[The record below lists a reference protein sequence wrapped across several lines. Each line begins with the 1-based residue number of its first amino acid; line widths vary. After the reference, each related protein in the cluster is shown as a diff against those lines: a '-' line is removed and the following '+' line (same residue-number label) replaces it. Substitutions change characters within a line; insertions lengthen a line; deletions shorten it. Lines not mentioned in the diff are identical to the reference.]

1 MLETEQDTLSTED
14 ATLLLYVAGELGEA
28 ERRAIDARLK
38 TDAAFRDRLAAMS
51 SFDEA
56 MRADV
61 DARPVAVADS
71 RRALSVSLRLVREQ
85 ALLLQSRPMAR
96 SGLRLAGIPRWVW
109 GTAAAACVAVVSLV
123 WISNSDPSVPTPR
136 QTQTGGGPGG
146 FPMGGEIREFS
157 AAFLPIPAEN
167 SQVEGQAN
175 DINSEVDALNLLAV
189 MNEPGDN
196 DAN

>member
-28 ERRAIDARLK
+28 ERRAIDIRLK

-56 MRADV
+56 MRADA

-85 ALLLQSRPMAR
+85 ALLFQSRPVAR

-136 QTQTGGGPGG
+136 QAQTGGGPGG

-167 SQVEGQAN
+167 SQVESQAN

-189 MNEPGDN
+189 MNEPGEN